1 MARVSVLFYVAA
13 FMVFMS
19 VAVLPFVMLQRDV
32 FVKERMNGHYGVNEY
47 VLARFVVA
55 VPGVALL
62 AVVTTLLVVFPA
74 KLNGPLVYGLDLFVS
89 LLVAEGFMSLV
100 AACVPHYIIG
110 IALAAG
116 IFGFHMLCEGFFKVK
131 SEIPDYLKWG
141 YYIAFHSYTFRIFM
155 HNEFNPINN
164 LDCKPFC
171 DGEEVLRFYDM
182 GDVDV
187 AADFGVLIGFAVFF
201 QLCFAVVLYKF
212 HTGRR

>member
-1 MARVSVLFYVAA
+1 MA
-13 FMVFMS
+13 
-19 VAVLPFVMLQRDV
+19 
-32 FVKERMNGHYGVNEY
+32 EY

-74 KLNGPLVYGLDLFVS
+74 QLNGPVIYGLDLFVS
-89 LLVAEGFMSLV
+89 LLVAEGFMGLV

-164 LDCKPFC
+164 LNCKPFC
-171 DGEEVLRFYDM
+171 DLPCRNRA
-182 GDVDV
+182 DVTSM
-187 AADFGVLIGFAVFF
+187 AWRL
-201 QLCFAVVLYKF
+201 
-212 HTGRR
+212 TR